1 MDKINKIRIV
11 TVFTTVLPFIML
23 GIGAVVGGISAYIFI
38 QMNQVPSFDTIGMD
52 VNGKL
57 TLSPFVNMTSTPM
70 FQLVCVSLIGVG
82 IGIVIINIIPCITG
96 IQTFNMIKYDGI
108 SEHECME
115 LGRRD
120 GFFKFMASIVPLIML
135 VTVYLIFRIW
145 YVYFFVSYFLL
156 VVPMLVALYQI
167 WLCRE

>member
-11 TVFTTVLPFIML
+11 TVFTTVLSFIML

-38 QMNQVPSFDTIGMD
+38 QMNQAPSFDTIGMD

-57 TLSPFVNMTSTPM
+57 TLSPFVNMTGTPM

-108 SEHECME
+108 SEYE
-115 LGRRD
+115 
-120 GFFKFMASIVPLIML
+120 
-135 VTVYLIFRIW
+135 
-145 YVYFFVSYFLL
+145 
-156 VVPMLVALYQI
+156 
-167 WLCRE
+167 

>member
-11 TVFTTVLPFIML
+11 TVFTTVLSFIML

-70 FQLVCVSLIGVG
+70 LQLVCLIILQKGDLS
-82 IGIVIINIIPCITG
+82 P
-96 IQTFNMIKYDGI
+96 
-108 SEHECME
+108 
-115 LGRRD
+115 
-120 GFFKFMASIVPLIML
+120 
-135 VTVYLIFRIW
+135 
-145 YVYFFVSYFLL
+145 
-156 VVPMLVALYQI
+156 
-167 WLCRE
+167 

>member
-11 TVFTTVLPFIML
+11 TVFTTVLSFIML

-38 QMNQVPSFDTIGMD
+38 QMNQVPSFDTIRMD

-120 GFFKFMASIVPLIML
+120 GFFKFIPRL
-135 VTVYLIFRIW
+135 VCLFLCLIFFISCSNASC
-145 YVYFFVSYFLL
+145 FISNL
-156 VVPMLVALYQI
+156 VV
-167 WLCRE
+167 